1 MEVNCLAD
9 TPGSGIA
16 SRGDCPLG
24 TSSSL
29 SCLLLLMTRNQSES
43 RSRKYLWT
51 LKMMFSVVRKR
62 CPPGMYNVG
71 GVGGGHKG
79 GFLHR

>member
-9 TPGSGIA
+9 TPGRGIA
-16 SRGDCPLG
+16 LRGDCPLG
-24 TSSSL
+24 ASSSL
-29 SCLLLLMTRNQSES
+29 SRLLLLMTRNQSES

-71 GVGGGHKG
+71 GVGGGCKG

>member
-1 MEVNCLAD
+1 MEANCLAD
-9 TPGSGIA
+9 TPGSGIV
-16 SRGDCPLG
+16 SRGDCLLG
-24 TSSSL
+24 VSSSL

-62 CPPGMYNVG
+62 CLPGMYNVG
-71 GVGGGHKG
+71 GSWWWS
-79 GFLHR
+79 